1 MAVSCVEKQAR
12 ALDWSS
18 DSPTEHEER
27 VCVTLFLC
35 FCYISLSL
43 PPGASSQYLFIRSY
57 NVFGAPDIA
66 FSARQRPPACCRG
79 RSAWRLAAP
88 WPVVAVLAAGD
99 LPLTHNL
106 MPAAV
111 NAVLAA
117 LERREQRVSRG
128 HSRGL

>member
-1 MAVSCVEKQAR
+1 MFREPR
-12 ALDWSS
+12 
-18 DSPTEHEER
+18 
-27 VCVTLFLC
+27 
-35 FCYISLSL
+35 
-43 PPGASSQYLFIRSY
+43 PGLTQDLLRTRFWAKLRTVKIL
-57 NVFGAPDIA
+57 
-66 FSARQRPPACCRG
+66 
-79 RSAWRLAAP
+79 AWLEIKG
-88 WPVVAVLAAGD
+88 VVAVLAAGD

>member
-1 MAVSCVEKQAR
+1 MPIPRPETPPRPLTASAQRRKAPSDAAAGATAAMASSSAAQPI
-12 ALDWSS
+12 LS
-18 DSPTEHEER
+18 DS
-27 VCVTLFLC
+27 
-35 FCYISLSL
+35 
-43 PPGASSQYLFIRSY
+43 
-57 NVFGAPDIA
+57 
-66 FSARQRPPACCRG
+66 
-79 RSAWRLAAP
+79 AWLEIKG
-88 WPVVAVLAAGD
+88 VVAVLAAGD

>member
-1 MAVSCVEKQAR
+1 MY
-12 ALDWSS
+12 W
-18 DSPTEHEER
+18 H
-27 VCVTLFLC
+27 TL
-35 FCYISLSL
+35 
-43 PPGASSQYLFIRSY
+43 
-57 NVFGAPDIA
+57 
-66 FSARQRPPACCRG
+66 
-79 RSAWRLAAP
+79 
-88 WPVVAVLAAGD
+88 VVALLAAGD